1 MINKIE
7 KVCVIGSGVMG
18 CNIAAH
24 FSNVGLNVYLFDQK
38 VSENDADINVSIK
51 NNLETYAK
59 IKPSIFFDKDLKSK
73 IHIGNLDDNL
83 NILNTCDWIIEV
95 VIENL
100 KIKNLL
106 FLKIDNAISDKNKNI
121 IISSNTS
128 GLPASKMC
136 ENTSLFFKQNFLIT
150 HFFNPVRYLHLL
162 EIIPNKETTKL
173 NVSFMHD
180 FCERIL
186 GKGVIIAKESP
197 NFIANRIGVYATL
210 KAMDFMQTHNY
221 NVSEVDYILG
231 TETGKPKSAVFK
243 TIDIVGIDTFTHVA
257 KNCFDSIVE
266 DEEHDIFRAPD
277 FLAEMIKRKYLG
289 RKTKQGFYK
298 RDGLLTKMIDL
309 KTFEYEEIK
318 KPKYDSIEGARKKES
333 ISEKLRFIM
342 SQNDKGSDLV
352 SYMTI
357 SSFMYAANRVFEIS
371 DSIEDIDKA
380 MRWGFNWSQGPFE
393 ICDIIGLKKVIELS
407 KKYNCTIP
415 EWLLNKDLQK
425 NDLFYTY
432 QDGIKQVWN
441 PSLEKYCNTSDF
453 QKGITTFSI
462 LKDNVQNTVKKL
474 KVTNLIDLGDQV
486 LACEF
491 NTKLNSIDFDVL
503 TDIEDS
509 LNFCEENG
517 YKGLVLYNEGVNF
530 SVGMNLWLIYMGI
543 QSKQWKNIDEM
554 CKKYQDV
561 CVRLK
566 YSPTVTVSAPFNL
579 TLGGGAEL
587 AMWCNSIEAHAE
599 LYMGLVEVA
608 VGLIPGAGGNIEMMS
623 RVLKNIPKDKKM
635 SLDIVL
641 SKSLE
646 NVAMAKVGTSA
657 LECRNMSFL
666 SENDGIT
673 INKERHLSSAKL
685 KAMTLINSGFLNC
698 NRRVFNLPGIDA
710 FANFKLML
718 NSMYEGGYITK
729 HDLTVALKTAFLMS
743 GGNCNPKHHVDEQT
757 LLDLERE
764 TFLSL
769 CGERKTIDRIEHML
783 KKKKPLRN

>member
-1 MINKIE
+1 
-7 KVCVIGSGVMG
+7 
-18 CNIAAH
+18 
-24 FSNVGLNVYLFDQK
+24 
-38 VSENDADINVSIK
+38 
-51 NNLETYAK
+51 
-59 IKPSIFFDKDLKSK
+59 
-73 IHIGNLDDNL
+73 
-83 NILNTCDWIIEV
+83 
-95 VIENL
+95 
-100 KIKNLL
+100 
-106 FLKIDNAISDKNKNI
+106 
-121 IISSNTS
+121 
-128 GLPASKMC
+128 
-136 ENTSLFFKQNFLIT
+136 
-150 HFFNPVRYLHLL
+150 
-162 EIIPNKETTKL
+162 
-173 NVSFMHD
+173 
-180 FCERIL
+180 
-186 GKGVIIAKESP
+186 
-197 NFIANRIGVYATL
+197 
-210 KAMDFMQTHNY
+210 
-221 NVSEVDYILG
+221 
-231 TETGKPKSAVFK
+231 
-243 TIDIVGIDTFTHVA
+243 
-257 KNCFDSIVE
+257 
-266 DEEHDIFRAPD
+266 
-277 FLAEMIKRKYLG
+277 
-289 RKTKQGFYK
+289 
-298 RDGLLTKMIDL
+298 
-309 KTFEYEEIK
+309 
-318 KPKYDSIEGARKKES
+318 
-333 ISEKLRFIM
+333 
-342 SQNDKGSDLV
+342 
-352 SYMTI
+352 
-357 SSFMYAANRVFEIS
+357 
-371 DSIEDIDKA
+371 
-380 MRWGFNWSQGPFE
+380 
-393 ICDIIGLKKVIELS
+393 
-407 KKYNCTIP
+407 
-415 EWLLNKDLQK
+415 
-425 NDLFYTY
+425 
-432 QDGIKQVWN
+432 
-441 PSLEKYCNTSDF
+441 
-453 QKGITTFSI
+453 
-462 LKDNVQNTVKKL
+462 L

-486 LACEF
+486 IACEF

-509 LNFCEENG
+509 LDFCEENG

-554 CKKYQDV
+554 CKKYQDI

-623 RVLKNIPKDKKM
+623 RVLKNIPKDKKI

-666 SENDGIT
+666 GENDGIT

-685 KAMTLINSGFLNC
+685 KAMTLINSGSLNC
-698 NRRVFNLPGIDA
+698 NRRMFNLPGIDA